1 MANLRTKL
9 VRSANNG
16 PRVGRV
22 EFDHTVKTSIL
33 ETIQMIGDDYLDQFY
48 YFLQRKTG
56 TKTLDS
62 ASLQEVEV
70 ALDSLFARFSIA
82 IKYLI
87 MFRVCMTLRLEPP
100 RFLRSLEWSV
110 QELRSSCW

>member
-1 MANLRTKL
+1 M
-9 VRSANNG
+9 VRSVDNG
-16 PRVGRV
+16 PRLARA
-22 EFDHTVKTSIL
+22 EFDQAVKTSIL

-56 TKTLDS
+56 TRTLDS

-70 ALDSLFARFSIA
+70 ALDSLFARFAVA
-82 IKYLI
+82 IKHLI
-87 MFRVCMTLRLEPP
+87 MFRICMTLRLEPS
-100 RFLRSLEWSV
+100 RFLRSLEWSI